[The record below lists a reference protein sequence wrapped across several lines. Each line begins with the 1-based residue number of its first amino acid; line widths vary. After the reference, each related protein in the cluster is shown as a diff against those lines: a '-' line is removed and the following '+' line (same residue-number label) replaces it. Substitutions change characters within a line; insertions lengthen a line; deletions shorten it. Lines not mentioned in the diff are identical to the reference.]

1 MASLEARFV
10 TGSTLT
16 LPLEQMQFTFDPNH
30 VQPFGDRG
38 SVYQSLEVRDV
49 WGKIVVREGGGWITS
64 DFKRLIVPADGA
76 GYELTLNEGWKI
88 VAGAREG
95 DKTITR

>member
-1 MASLEARFV
+1 MAGEAYYTRNLA
-10 TGSTLT
+10 G
-16 LPLEQMQFTFDPNH
+16 
-30 VQPFGDRG
+30 
-38 SVYQSLEVRDV
+38 
-49 WGKIVVREGGGWITS
+49 IGGGWITS
-64 DFKRLIVPADGA
+64 DYQRLIVPADGA